1 MAAPESEPA
10 RRAALLLHGLPA
22 ASRAQVLQGLAPAEQ
37 ARLKPLLTELTAI
50 GVPASLGKSLF
61 GESRPV
67 PRGRH
72 TPMEELDALAAAAVI
87 ARLEGCASGML
98 AELLRSRD
106 WSWKPEVLAALPEWR
121 RRAVLTAMHA
131 QTAPLKPA
139 VIDIVGR
146 RLLRIDSP
154 DLPATRAAPRGL
166 LARLVERC
174 TWSR

>member
-1 MAAPESEPA
+1 
-10 RRAALLLHGLPA
+10 
-22 ASRAQVLQGLAPAEQ
+22 
-37 ARLKPLLTELTAI
+37 
-50 GVPASLGKSLF
+50 
-61 GESRPV
+61 
-67 PRGRH
+67 
-72 TPMEELDALAAAAVI
+72 
-87 ARLEGCASGML
+87 ML